1 VAAADAA
8 LHGRGVLDG
17 DTRHVNDESRETLSP
32 TVVALSI
39 ISGIVGVGSCVGFYA
54 RSHHKM
60 DLEQWT
66 VGGRGFGVVL
76 VWLLM
81 AGEQYTTFTFL
92 GASGWA
98 YSKGAPVLYIL
109 AYQPLMYVV
118 SFYILPQV
126 WELGRKHR
134 MQTQADF
141 FQVRYRSTYL
151 EAFVA
156 LVGVVSLIPYLQ
168 LQLTGL
174 GDIVEIASFG
184 AISRTAAM
192 IIAFVLV
199 AAFVFVSGIRGV
211 AWVSVLKD
219 VLLLGAAL
227 FVGIA
232 VPYIYFGGIGPMF
245 TAIAHAKPNHL
256 VMPGSTSNLGH
267 SWYIST
273 VLLASLGFYMWPQFF
288 AAAFTARSGNIL
300 RRNAVVM
307 PLYSITMPL
316 MFFVGLSAVLVLP
329 GLADSNLALLTIVRK
344 TFPAWFLGVIGGAGA
359 LTAMVPAA
367 IQLLTGATLY
377 AKNLYRPILSPH
389 MTDQQVAKLA
399 KIMVLVLT
407 LGALSFAIGS
417 SATLV
422 SLLLLGFA
430 GVAQIFPGVVLGL
443 YSRRVT
449 APGVFA
455 GMATGIFIA
464 AFLMLTKR
472 DPYFG
477 LNAGFIALCF
487 NFAVTGAVSVFTP
500 VPLGGLD
507 GAVPALAASQSV
519 DGASLS

>member
-1 VAAADAA
+1 M
-8 LHGRGVLDG
+8 
-17 DTRHVNDESRETLSP
+17 
-32 TVVALSI
+32 
-39 ISGIVGVGSCVGFYA
+39 GSCLGFFA

-66 VGGRGFGVVL
+66 VGGRGFGIVL

-98 YSKGAPVLYIL
+98 YSKGGPVLYIL
-109 AYQPLMYVV
+109 GYQPLMYVV
-118 SFYILPQV
+118 SFFVLPQI
-126 WELGRKHR
+126 WEFGRKHNL
-134 MQTQADF
+134 QTQADF
-141 FQVRYRSTYL
+141 FQVRYGSTYL
-151 EAFVA
+151 AAFVA

-184 AISRTAAM
+184 AIPRTVAM

-199 AAFVFVSGIRGV
+199 AAFVLVSGIRGV
-211 AWVSVLKD
+211 AWVSILKD
-219 VLLLGAAL
+219 ILLLGAAL
-227 FVGIA
+227 FIGIA
-232 VPYIYFGGIGPMF
+232 VPYVYFGGIGPMF
-245 TAIAHAKPNHL
+245 AAMAHAKPNHL
-256 VMPGSTSNLGH
+256 VMPGTTNNLGH

-273 VLLASLGFYMWPQFF
+273 VLLVSLGFYMWPQFF
-288 AAAFTARSGNIL
+288 AAAFTARSSNIL
-300 RRNAVVM
+300 RRNAIIM

-316 MFFVGLSAVLVLP
+316 MFFVGLCAVLVLP

-377 AKNLYRPILSPH
+377 SKNLYRPLFSPS
-389 MTDQQVAKLA
+389 MTDQAVAKLA

-407 LGALSFAIGS
+407 LGAVLLAITS

-422 SLLLLGFA
+422 SLILLGAA
-430 GVAQIFPGVVLGL
+430 GVAQIFPGVLLGL
-443 YSRRVT
+443 YSQRVT
-449 APGVFA
+449 ASAVFA
-455 GMATGIFIA
+455 GMASGIFVA
-464 AFLMLTKR
+464 AILMLTKH

-487 NFAVTGAVSVFTP
+487 NCVVTGFVSLVRRTS
-500 VPLGGLD
+500 LD
-507 GAVPALAASQSV
+507 LTEQSQP
-519 DGASLS
+519 SLSSSSTDSEGPV